1 MKQLLVVLLSLFAFV
16 PSDAQET
23 ISLSGFWE
31 YSLADSAGYAG
42 EVTLPGVLPVKGDRI
57 SLRHS
62 VYVPGTWDRKRIF
75 LYLERPLFETNVYVN
90 GYQVGGDSILSVPHR
105 FDITKALKLGTRNTI
120 VVSGRPKGH
129 VVGITGLMELR
140 SHDEDLHI
148 RRVRV
153 YPQPYQNIVQ
163 VETQLEGSYYDL
175 SYYPL
180 QVLMQRANVDSAAV
194 TMVNYEIENRH
205 MILNVPA
212 GKKIDLW
219 DEFTPNLYQIGV
231 SAGYEYYETTF
242 GMRELAREGEQL
254 LINRR
259 PLYLRGVVER
269 HTFSEGYPPT
279 DERPW
284 KTIFQRYKDCGVNLV
299 YFADYCPTDA
309 AFTAADKLGLML
321 YPADSLPM
329 RERILDTY
337 GDHPSLLP
345 VLPHVQRV
353 AERDICKERIEALLA
368 DSLSAGFLLPCIPD
382 SIVASKMHQ
391 YCSALVPL
399 AHLSQ
404 KTYTSADTLK
414 ASVECYNALYGDIRK
429 VQATYFISN
438 ENHDV
443 LASGLLYT
451 GGVPLGPSNPL
462 GEIVVPLEKVVA
474 PQRLTLTI
482 VLSGNKYVNQWDFMV
497 NNK

>member
-1 MKQLLVVLLSLFAFV
+1 MG
-16 PSDAQET
+16 QET
-23 ISLSGFWE
+23 
-31 YSLADSAGYAG
+31 
-42 EVTLPGVLPVKGDRI
+42 
-57 SLRHS
+57 H
-62 VYVPGTWDRKRIF
+62 
-75 LYLERPLFETNVYVN
+75 RPLFETNVYVN

-254 LINRR
+254 LLNRR

-284 KTIFQRYKDCGVNLV
+284 QTIFQRYKDCGVNLV

-345 VLPHVQRV
+345 
-353 AERDICKERIEALLA
+353 
-368 DSLSAGFLLPCIPD
+368 G
-382 SIVASKMHQ
+382 
-391 YCSALVPL
+391 
-399 AHLSQ
+399 
-404 KTYTSADTLK
+404 T
-414 ASVECYNALYGDIRK
+414 NAL
-429 VQATYFISN
+429 SC
-438 ENHDV
+438 
-443 LASGLLYT
+443 
-451 GGVPLGPSNPL
+451 
-462 GEIVVPLEKVVA
+462 
-474 PQRLTLTI
+474 
-482 VLSGNKYVNQWDFMV
+482 
-497 NNK
+497 